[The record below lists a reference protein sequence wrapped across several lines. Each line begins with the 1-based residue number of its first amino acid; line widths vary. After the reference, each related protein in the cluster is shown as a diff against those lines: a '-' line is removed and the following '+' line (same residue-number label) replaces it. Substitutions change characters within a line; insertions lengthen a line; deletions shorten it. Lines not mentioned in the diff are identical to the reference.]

1 MTKSELIDRLAEQ
14 QQLLA
19 HVDVELGVK
28 AILEQMSASLADGDR
43 IEIRGF
49 GSFSLHYRAPR
60 LGRNPKTGDAVALP
74 GKYVPHF
81 KPGKELRER
90 VDSILLQ
97 LQAKTN

>member
-14 QQLLA
+14 QKHLA

-28 AILEQMSASLADGDR
+28 AIIEQMSARPRGGDR

-60 LGRNPKTGDAVALP
+60 AWAVTPKPAMQYRCPANMFLTSSP
-74 GKYVPHF
+74 
-81 KPGKELRER
+81 
-90 VDSILLQ
+90 
-97 LQAKTN
+97 AKHCANGLTTY

>member
-14 QQLLA
+14 QNHLA

-28 AILEQMSASLADGDR
+28 SILEQMSASLANGDR

-60 LGRNPKTGDAVALP
+60 LGRNPKTGEAVSLP
-74 GKYVPHF
+74 GKHVPHF
-81 KPGKELRER
+81 KPGKALRER
-90 VDSILLQ
+90 VNFD
-97 LQAKTN
+97 

>member
-1 MTKSELIDRLAEQ
+1 MTKSELIDRLAAQ
-14 QQLLA
+14 QKHLA

-28 AILEQMSASLADGDR
+28 SILEQMSASLAAGER

-60 LGRNPKTGDAVALP
+60 MGRNPKTGEPVALS

-81 KPGKELRER
+81 KPGKSLRER
-90 VDSILLQ
+90 VNN
-97 LQAKTN
+97 K